1 MQKLRGPLFRQ
12 VVGHNKKTFLAQ
24 TQAFGFHR
32 SSGHFKSLAGT
43 NFVCQQSV
51 VAVQNVSNGIALVF
65 PQTDLR
71 VHAHEMN
78 VGTVILAGP
87 GAVKKLIVLFHQ
99 QSAPLRVFPD
109 PSSKSVLDGLLFLLG
124 ESGFVL
130 VQHTFFLAILLDGII
145 DAAVAQVQCVLQ
157 DFIGIG
163 PAGAVGFGG
172 HNVTVASS
180 RFIADPPFGSIR
192 RVTDGDGVVVADA
205 IGWLKSFH
213 HELLHDGGVKPCGTQ
228 THINF
233 RGFQIFGLGFFQSF
247 NIDPELRVAFCSKL
261 CHAKLIAHI
270 AGKVFVRS
278 LPTSFRVVCIS
289 GRLFEDHTGQFS
301 GDALVVAGSTQQV
314 GHVGQVNLAMLANG
328 YRQCFAGGIHA
339 GDNTFWANRPLG
351 EHICL
356 RFEIFI
362 LVQIL
367 QRAEQII
374 GAVIIEQA
382 GIFLVVD
389 QTVFCSKRIVGIT
402 QLCLRCLDILVREV
416 IQLLVDQLVDDL
428 PQFHHASHTA
438 FGVVGQFNLC
448 HDGVL
453 AVVDFTIH
461 HSIAEILHGRV
472 CGQSFALHF
481 RIGNVRSGNLHRS
494 VLALDVLHRFGKLV
508 CKVCIFDWCN
518 GQVMAVLGA
527 F

>member
-1 MQKLRGPLFRQ
+1 M
-12 VVGHNKKTFLAQ
+12 
-24 TQAFGFHR
+24 
-32 SSGHFKSLAGT
+32 
-43 NFVCQQSV
+43 
-51 VAVQNVSNGIALVF
+51 I
-65 PQTDLR
+65 
-71 VHAHEMN
+71 
-78 VGTVILAGP
+78 
-87 GAVKKLIVLFHQ
+87 
-99 QSAPLRVFPD
+99 
-109 PSSKSVLDGLLFLLG
+109 
-124 ESGFVL
+124 
-130 VQHTFFLAILLDGII
+130 QHTLFLAILLDGII
-145 DAAVAQVQCVLQ
+145 DAAITQIQGVFQNLVS
-157 DFIGIG
+157 IG
-163 PAGAVGFGG
+163 PAGTVGFGG
-172 HNVTVASS
+172 HNVTEASS
-180 RFIADPPFGSIR
+180 RFIADPPFGGIGRIADSN
-192 RVTDGDGVVVADA
+192 GVVVADA
-205 IGWLKSFH
+205 VRRLKSFH
-213 HELLHDGGVKPCGTQ
+213 HELLHDRGIKPCGTQ

-233 RGFQIFGLGFFQSF
+233 RCFQIFGLRLSQCVH
-247 NIDPELRVAFCSKL
+247 IDLELRAALRSKL
-261 CHAKLIAHI
+261 CHAQLIAHI
-270 AGKVFVRS
+270 TRKVFVRS
-278 LPTSFRVVCIS
+278 LPAGFRVIRIGGGV
-289 GRLFEDHTGQFS
+289 FEDHTGQFS

-389 QTVFCSKRIVGIT
+389 QTVFCSKRIVGII

-518 GQVMAVLGA
+518 GLVMAVLGA

>member
-1 MQKLRGPLFRQ
+1 MLPD
-12 VVGHNKKTFLAQ
+12 GH
-24 TQAFGFHR
+24 
-32 SSGHFKSLAGT
+32 
-43 NFVCQQSV
+43 C
-51 VAVQNVSNGIALVF
+51 
-65 PQTDLR
+65 
-71 VHAHEMN
+71 
-78 VGTVILAGP
+78 
-87 GAVKKLIVLFHQ
+87 
-99 QSAPLRVFPD
+99 
-109 PSSKSVLDGLLFLLG
+109 
-124 ESGFVL
+124 
-130 VQHTFFLAILLDGII
+130 
-145 DAAVAQVQCVLQ
+145 
-157 DFIGIG
+157 
-163 PAGAVGFGG
+163 
-172 HNVTVASS
+172 
-180 RFIADPPFGSIR
+180 
-192 RVTDGDGVVVADA
+192 
-205 IGWLKSFH
+205 
-213 HELLHDGGVKPCGTQ
+213 
-228 THINF
+228 
-233 RGFQIFGLGFFQSF
+233 
-247 NIDPELRVAFCSKL
+247 
-261 CHAKLIAHI
+261 
-270 AGKVFVRS
+270 
-278 LPTSFRVVCIS
+278 
-289 GRLFEDHTGQFS
+289 
-301 GDALVVAGSTQQV
+301 
-314 GHVGQVNLAMLANG
+314 
-328 YRQCFAGGIHA
+328 QCFAGGIHA

-389 QTVFCSKRIVGIT
+389 QTVFCSKRIVGII